1 MLWFTAMRARTS
13 SDLPGRCHQCWIR
26 LEFCICPHLPVVQTK
41 TRVLLVR
48 HERESW
54 KSTGTARA
62 AGLAMPNLQFVDFD
76 DDPAGVNEKLPSLDD
91 AVLLFPSETPA
102 PWPQTPPKTLV
113 VLDGTWRQTRRM
125 FTKLPRLHAL
135 PRVQLDT
142 PAASVLRL
150 RDTSFEEGRSTLEA
164 VAEALGRLEGD
175 AVRDV
180 LLGVHAD
187 FVERVLKARGVW
199 DQKREAFEKSARPRS

>member
-1 MLWFTAMRARTS
+1 MRARTL

-26 LEFCICPHLPVVQTK
+26 LEFCICAHVPVVPTK

-54 KSTGTARA
+54 KSTGTARV
-62 AGLAMPNLQFVDFD
+62 AGLALPNLTFVDFD
-76 DDPAGVNEKLPSLDD
+76 DDPAGVNERLPALED

-102 PWPQTPPKTLV
+102 PWPTTPPSTLV
-113 VLDGTWRQTRRM
+113 LLDGTWRQTRRM

-135 PRVQLDT
+135 PRLQLDT
-142 PAASVLRL
+142 PAPVVLRL

-164 VAEALGRLEGD
+164 LAETLGRFEGPQISEP
-175 AVRDV
+175 
-180 LLGVHAD
+180 LLALHAD
-187 FVERVLKARGVW
+187 FVERVFRARGVLG
-199 DQKREAFEKSARPRS
+199 QKRAAFERGA

>member
-1 MLWFTAMRARTS
+1 MRARTL
-13 SDLPGRCHQCWIR
+13 SDLPGRCRQCWIR
-26 LEFCICPHLPVVQTK
+26 LEFCICPYLPVVQTK
-41 TRVLLVR
+41 TRVVIVR

-62 AGLAMPNLQFVDFD
+62 AGLAMPNLEFVDFD
-76 DDPAGVNEKLPSLDD
+76 DDPAGVNHKLPTLDD

-102 PWPQTPPKTLV
+102 PWPQSPPKTLV

-125 FTKLPRLHAL
+125 FTKLPKLHLL
-135 PRVQLDT
+135 PRVQLET
-142 PAASVLRL
+142 PAAPVLRL

-164 VAEALGRLEGD
+164 VAEALGLFEGEAIRDALLRL
-175 AVRDV
+175 
-180 LLGVHAD
+180 HAD

-199 DQKREAFEKSARPRS
+199 EQKREAFEKSASHRS

>member
-1 MLWFTAMRARTS
+1 MRARTLA
-13 SDLPGRCHQCWIR
+13 DLPGRCHQCWIR

-54 KSTGTARA
+54 KSTGTARV

-76 DDPAGVNEKLPSLDD
+76 DDPKGVNEKLPVLDD
-91 AVLLFPSETPA
+91 AVLLFPCETPA
-102 PWPQTPPKTLV
+102 PWLETPPKTLV

-125 FTKLPRLHAL
+125 FTKLPRLHPL

-164 VAEALGRLEGD
+164 VAEALGRLEGEG
-175 AVRDV
+175 VRDA
-180 LLGVHAD
+180 LLRVHED
-187 FVERVLKARGVW
+187 FVERVLRARGVW
-199 DQKREAFEKSARPRS
+199 EQKREAFEKSARPRS